1 MEKELTELLDDK
13 ILGFRKLEDT
23 LDLCVTDTLRDE
35 IMNLVCQLVNTQKHI
50 DKVMN
55 KANNEQIEVI

>member
-13 ILGFRKLEDT
+13 IQGFRKLEDT

-55 KANNEQIEVI
+55 KANNEQIEVL